1 MPAPGRRA
9 TIVIVLAALVVA
21 AGFTWL
27 SSSTHRRT
35 ASPGMTAVLDDAMF
49 DLQIVP
55 LDHRAKP
62 FTLTA
67 LDGTRVGLADLE
79 GHPALLYFWASW

>member
-9 TIVIVLAALVVA
+9 TLVIVVAAIVVA
-21 AGFTWL
+21 AGFAGLT
-27 SSSTHRRT
+27 SSTHRRT
-35 ASPGMTAVLDDAMF
+35 GPAGATAALEDAMF

-55 LDHRAKP
+55 LDHHAKP